1 MDSQP
6 EFPLR
11 TYLTFANK
19 YETSRINN
27 LDSVSEGDVLNPTAS
42 TGLRS
47 SSSQSRGDNFPY
59 GTIFILWIFGL
70 VLWCYVYVFG
80 VSDWK
85 RRKSGRGKNSD
96 KNK

>member
-1 MDSQP
+1 M
-6 EFPLR
+6 
-11 TYLTFANK
+11 
-19 YETSRINN
+19 NN
-27 LDSVSEGDVLNPTAS
+27 LDNVSEGDILNPTA

-47 SSSQSRGDNFPY
+47 SHSQSRDNFPF
-59 GTIFILWIFGL
+59 GTISILWIFGL

>member
-11 TYLTFANK
+11 TYLTFADK